1 MLDGEAEMLE
11 QHSRRRGLG
20 EAIDADDC
28 RARII
33 DRADVLVAFRVTRAL
48 LWKAG
53 WSWIS
58 RTRGEGRGCARRT
71 NGAAKR

>member
-11 QHSRRRGLG
+11 QHSRRRGLAD
-20 EAIDADDC
+20 AIDADHF

-33 DRADVLVAFRVTRAL
+33 DRADVVVAFRVTRAL

-53 WSWIS
+53 
-58 RTRGEGRGCARRT
+58 
-71 NGAAKR
+71 